1 MSVVVV
7 TCAIEGG
14 LYSPERRFWAP
25 IRIYSDR
32 YVRDYYLSP
41 PRKYRERLS
50 KKEFRR
56 VRKAAAQNRAEG
68 LV

>member
-1 MSVVVV
+1 MAVIVV
-7 TCAIEGG
+7 TAPYEGG
-14 LYSPERRFWAP
+14 LYSPDRNRWAP

-32 YVRDYYLSP
+32 YVRDDCLSP

-50 KKEFRR
+50 RREFRR

-68 LV
+68 FV